1 MHSAVQVR
9 QEGARGCGYR
19 KVGGL
24 YLVSR
29 GLSIACGRLPIPLN
43 RCPCCGTGIVPSRGW
58 TWVSPV
64 LIAQAASPCKYG
76 EGDRRCS
83 LCIVSRLIEES
94 RHPDYAVVEH
104 LCGLLW
110 VGEQF
115 YEKPKDFVEEAQ
127 DLGISRRIHAIPR
140 GFRVGET
147 PVMLAHRKGMVVWET
162 DEVTQA
168 PKPVEV
174 PAVFSIFVP
183 EAIEV
188 IVTGDESDEQIEDLL
203 KRGLTPVK
211 VEAIR
216 PPSGE
221 QMRMEEPKLAQGG
234 NRG

>member
-1 MHSAVQVR
+1 MHPAVQVR
-9 QEGARGCGYR
+9 DEGPRGCGYR
-19 KVGGL
+19 KLSGL

-29 GLSIACGRLPIPLN
+29 GLTNPCGRLPIPLN
-43 RCPCCGTGIVPSRGW
+43 RCPCCGAGIAPSRGW

-64 LIAQAASPCKYG
+64 LIAQAAPPCKYG
-76 EGDRRCS
+76 DADGRCS
-83 LCIVSRLIEES
+83 LCIVNRLIKES
-94 RHPDYAVVEH
+94 THPDYAMVEH

-127 DLGISRRIHAIPR
+127 DLGISRRIHTVPR

-162 DEVTQA
+162 DEVTGA

-183 EAIEV
+183 SAIEV
-188 IVTGDESDEQIEDLL
+188 IVTGDESDDEIEDLL

-211 VEAIR
+211 VNAIR

-221 QMRMEEPKLAQGG
+221 QLRMEEPKLAQGG